1 MPDTDSADR
10 NHADGQRNEAR
21 SHLTRDGTAEGR
33 RRRHREMSGSRR
45 QRFQSSMERLI
56 ELDGALLARV
66 VKVRSRPVTLLL
78 RALCRA
84 HDPDIL
90 AMLIAV
96 LVFCGPTASRIANHI
111 GAALISTSL
120 VVVLFKRTVRRA
132 RPAGEFQALAPPDRF
147 SFPSGHTAGAFA
159 LAISMFGAYPSLA
172 PALVLVAIIV
182 GWARM
187 YLGVHYPIDVLAGV
201 CIGVFTGSVVALW

>member
-1 MPDTDSADR
+1 
-10 NHADGQRNEAR
+10 
-21 SHLTRDGTAEGR
+21 
-33 RRRHREMSGSRR
+33 
-45 QRFQSSMERLI
+45 MERLI

-66 VKVRSRPVTLLL
+66 VRVRSRPITLLL

-96 LVFCGPTASRIANHI
+96 LVFCGPTASRIADHI

-132 RPAGEFQALAPPDRF
+132 RPSGEFQALAPPDRF

-172 PALVLVAIIV
+172 PALVLVAVIV

-187 YLGVHYPIDVLAGV
+187 YLGVHYPIDVLAGA
-201 CIGVFTGSVVALW
+201 CIGVFTGSIVALW

>member
-1 MPDTDSADR
+1 
-10 NHADGQRNEAR
+10 
-21 SHLTRDGTAEGR
+21 
-33 RRRHREMSGSRR
+33 
-45 QRFQSSMERLI
+45 MERLI
-56 ELDGALLARV
+56 ELDGALLERV
-66 VKVRSRPVTLLL
+66 VRVRSRPVTLLL

-96 LVFCGPTASRIANHI
+96 LVFCGPTASRIATYI

-172 PALVLVAIIV
+172 PALVLVAVVV